1 MSFIEALTHLDFLT
15 RALLGGLLASIAC
28 GIVGSYVVV
37 RRIGYMAGGIAHTVL
52 GGMGM
57 AYYLGQA
64 PLHGALLCALLAA
77 ILISLVNR
85 YASQQEDTLIS
96 ALWAIGMAS
105 GVLFIA
111 RTPGYNVDLMSYL
124 FGNVLMIS
132 RQDLLFIAALDGL
145 ILLFFLLFHRQLLLL
160 CFDAEFAAIRGIRVD
175 LLQTLLLCLVALTV
189 VLLIQLVGL
198 ILVIALLCL
207 PAASARLFSR
217 SLHGMMLRATLIGAL
232 TLVAGLAL
240 SFQADLPAGAVIALL
255 CGLVYLLSLVAQR
268 LLGRSTA

>member
-1 MSFIEALTHLDFLT
+1 
-15 RALLGGLLASIAC
+15 
-28 GIVGSYVVV
+28 
-37 RRIGYMAGGIAHTVL
+37 
-52 GGMGM
+52 
-57 AYYLGQA
+57 
-64 PLHGALLCALLAA
+64 
-77 ILISLVNR
+77 
-85 YASQQEDTLIS
+85 
-96 ALWAIGMAS
+96 
-105 GVLFIA
+105 
-111 RTPGYNVDLMSYL
+111 DLMSYL

-145 ILLFFLLFHRQLLLL
+145 ILLFFLLFNRQLLLL